1 MSTEAQT
8 PSNEV
13 YDELGHITRQLHSA
27 VVQLGLDSKLH
38 RIASEI
44 PDARER
50 LQYVGQLTERAAHR
64 VLGLVEKAQ
73 PNCRQMQADADE
85 LALRLQTASENAVL
99 TREQADLLAEARQ
112 FVLRSGEA
120 AERQYDT
127 LSEIMLS
134 QDFQDLSGQVIQK
147 VVKIITDT
155 EDQLLNM
162 LLRHAPLEASDL
174 KATNATAEL
183 QGPQVAGKALE
194 QGDVDDLLASL
205 GF

>member
-1 MSTEAQT
+1 MNKEADT
-8 PSNEV
+8 PSGEV

-27 VVQLGLDSKLH
+27 VVQLGLDSKLQ

-73 PNCRQMQADADE
+73 PDCQQMQADADE
-85 LALRLQTASENAVL
+85 LAGRLQTASENAVL
-99 TREQADLLAEARQ
+99 TREQAELLAEARR
-112 FVLRSGEA
+112 FVLRSGDA
-120 AERQYDT
+120 AARQHDT

-147 VVKIITDT
+147 VVKIITET
-155 EDQLLNM
+155 EDQLLSM
-162 LLRHAPLEASDL
+162 LLRHAPFEASDL
-174 KATNATAEL
+174 KAAPSSEL

>member
-1 MSTEAQT
+1 MSTEDA
-8 PSNEV
+8 PPPNEV
-13 YDELGHITRQLHSA
+13 YDELGHVARQLHSA
-27 VVQLGLDSKLH
+27 VVQLGLDSQLE

-64 VLGLVEKAQ
+64 VLGLVEAGQ
-73 PNCRQMQADADE
+73 PDCR
-85 LALRLQTASENAVL
+85 RLQDEAAALGARLQAAQSQGSL
-99 TREQADLLAEARQ
+99 TPEQIALLEEARQ
-112 FVLRSGEA
+112 FTADA
-120 AERQYDT
+120 AAGGARQQEI
-127 LSEIMLS
+127 LGEIMLS

-155 EDQLLNM
+155 EDQLLRM
-162 LLRHAPLEASDL
+162 LLRHAPVVASDL
-174 KATNATAEL
+174 KSHDPSEL
-183 QGPQVAGKALE
+183 QGPQVQGKALE

>member
-1 MSTEAQT
+1 MDDKPSTA
-8 PSNEV
+8 SDEV

-27 VVQLGLDSKLH
+27 VVQLGLDGKLQ

-64 VLGLVEKAQ
+64 VLGLVETAQ
-73 PNCRQMQADADE
+73 PACRRMQDDADA
-85 LALRLQTASENAVL
+85 LAARLQAAGAGAVL
-99 TREQADLLAEARQ
+99 TREQAALLEEARA
-112 FVLRSGEA
+112 FVVRSGEA
-120 AERQYDT
+120 AATQHET
-127 LSEIMLS
+127 LSAIMLS

-147 VVKIITDT
+147 VVKIITET
-155 EDQLLNM
+155 EDQLLSM
-162 LLRHAPLEASDL
+162 LLRHAPFEASDL
-174 KATNATAEL
+174 KASVAGSEL
-183 QGPQVAGKALE
+183 QGPQVNGKALE

>member
-1 MSTEAQT
+1 MSKESET
-8 PSNEV
+8 PSSEV

-27 VVQLGLDSKLH
+27 VVQLGLDSKLQ

-64 VLGLVEKAQ
+64 VLGLVETAQ
-73 PNCRQMQADADE
+73 PNCRQMQADADA
-85 LALRLQTASENAVL
+85 LAARLQSASENAVL
-99 TREQADLLAEARQ
+99 TREQAELLAEARQ

-147 VVKIITDT
+147 VVKIITET
-155 EDQLLNM
+155 EDQLLGM
-162 LLRHAPLEASDL
+162 LLRHAPFEASDL
-174 KATNATAEL
+174 KAASPSSEL